1 MKSMKRM
8 TSMMR
13 MLSVV
18 VCVAA
23 ITAACNKAA
32 NEPGAAAGVRVTGID
47 LGRSLAADKGIADKT
62 SEFRPS
68 DTIYLSVE
76 TDGTAPQATLLT
88 RWTYQDGQVVKELSE
103 TIAPTGKARTE
114 FHIAKPD
121 GWPAG
126 KYAVAVSLN
135 GAAAGTKDFEVK

>member
-1 MKSMKRM
+1 MKR
-8 TSMMR
+8 MMR
-13 MLSVV
+13 MLPVV

-23 ITAACNKAA
+23 MTAGCNKA
-32 NEPGAAAGVRVTGID
+32 NNGTTPAAAAVRVTEID

-68 DTIYLSVE
+68 DTIYASVE
-76 TDGTAPQATLLT
+76 TDGTSSQATLLT

-103 TIAPTGKARTE
+103 TIAPAGKARTE
-114 FHIAKPD
+114 FHIVKPD

-135 GAAAGTKDFEVK
+135 GRAAGSKDFVVK

>member
-1 MKSMKRM
+1 MKRM
-8 TSMMR
+8 MR
-13 MLSVV
+13 ILTVV

-23 ITAACNKAA
+23 TTAGCKKD
-32 NEPGAAAGVRVTGID
+32 EPGATPAATGVRVTEID

-68 DTIYLSVE
+68 DTIYASIE
-76 TDGTAPQATLLT
+76 TDGTSPQATLQT

-114 FHIAKPD
+114 FHIVKPD

-126 KYAVAVSLN
+126 KYTVAVLLN
-135 GAAAGTKDFEVK
+135 GAAAGTKEFEVK

>member
-1 MKSMKRM
+1 MKRM
-8 TSMMR
+8 MR
-13 MLSVV
+13 ILSVV

-23 ITAACNKAA
+23 ATAACNTAK
-32 NEPGAAAGVRVTGID
+32 NEPGAAAGVRVTEID

-76 TDGTAPQATLLT
+76 TDGTSPQATLLT

-103 TIAPTGKARTE
+103 TIAPSGKGRTE
-114 FHIAKPD
+114 FHIVKPD

-135 GAAAGTKDFEVK
+135 GVAAGTKDFEVK

>member
-1 MKSMKRM
+1 MKR
-8 TSMMR
+8 MMR

-23 ITAACNKAA
+23 MTTACNKAT
-32 NEPGAAAGVRVTGID
+32 NEPGAAAGVRVTDID
-47 LGRSLAADKGIADKT
+47 LGRSLAPDKGIADKT

-76 TDGTAPQATLLT
+76 TDGTSPQATLLT

-103 TIAPTGKARTE
+103 TIAPTRKSHTE
-114 FHIAKPD
+114 FHIVKPD
-121 GWPAG
+121 GWPTG

-135 GAAAGTKDFEVK
+135 GSAAGSKDFVVK

>member
-1 MKSMKRM
+1 MKRM
-8 TSMMR
+8 MQ

-18 VCVAA
+18 VCVSAM
-23 ITAACNKAA
+23 TACNKAT
-32 NEPGAAAGVRVTGID
+32 NEQGAAAGVRVTEID
-47 LGRSLAADKGIADKT
+47 LGRSLAPDKGIADKT

-76 TDGTAPQATLLT
+76 TDGTSPQATLLT

-103 TIAPTGKARTE
+103 TIAPTRKARTE
-114 FHIAKPD
+114 FHIVKPD

-135 GAAAGTKDFEVK
+135 GTAAGSKDFEVK

>member
-1 MKSMKRM
+1 MTRM
-8 TSMMR
+8 MWIVSA
-13 MLSVV
+13 V
-18 VCVAA
+18 VCATA
-23 ITAACNKAA
+23 LTAACNKTTPA
-32 NEPGAAAGVRVTGID
+32 GAGVRVTGMN

-76 TDGTAPQATLLT
+76 TDGTSPQATLRS

-103 TIAPTGKARTE
+103 TIAPTGNARTE
-114 FHIAKPD
+114 FHIVKPD

-126 KYAVAVSLN
+126 KYTVAVSLD
-135 GAAAGTKDFEVK
+135 GAAAGSRDFAVK

>member
-1 MKSMKRM
+1 MKRM
-8 TSMMR
+8 MR
-13 MLSVV
+13 ILAVV

-23 ITAACNKAA
+23 TAGCKKAT
-32 NEPGAAAGVRVTGID
+32 NEPGATPGTAGVRVTEID

-76 TDGTAPQATLLT
+76 TDGTSPQATLQT
-88 RWTYQDGQVVKELSE
+88 RWTYQDGQVIKELSE
-103 TIAPTGKARTE
+103 TIAPTGKTRTE
-114 FHIAKPD
+114 FHIVKPD

-126 KYAVAVSLN
+126 KYSVAVLLN
-135 GAAAGTKDFEVK
+135 GGAAGNKDFEVK